1 MLQRD
6 VVLLERV
13 THMYTAFLLS
23 SMSLSS
29 ILALDIMTSYMDS
42 GEPDSVATHNNNDD
56 MLNVATWWAL
66 DNNSNSSI

>member
-1 MLQRD
+1 M
-6 VVLLERV
+6 LLERV

-56 MLNVATWWAL
+56 MLNVAT
-66 DNNSNSSI
+66 